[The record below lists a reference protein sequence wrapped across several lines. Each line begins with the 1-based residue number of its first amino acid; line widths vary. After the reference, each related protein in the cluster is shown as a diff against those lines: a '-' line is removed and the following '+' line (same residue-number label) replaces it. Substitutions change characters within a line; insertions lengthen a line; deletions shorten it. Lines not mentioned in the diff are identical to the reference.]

1 MRESQAIAQTR
12 IPPYR
17 FAMSI
22 PSGFQPFHP
31 IFSINKQT
39 INENPN
45 QVREFERY
53 NAL

>member
-1 MRESQAIAQTR
+1 MRGSQAIAQTR
-12 IPPYR
+12 ILPYR

-22 PSGFQPFHP
+22 PSGFQPHP
-31 IFSINKQT
+31 IFPINKQT